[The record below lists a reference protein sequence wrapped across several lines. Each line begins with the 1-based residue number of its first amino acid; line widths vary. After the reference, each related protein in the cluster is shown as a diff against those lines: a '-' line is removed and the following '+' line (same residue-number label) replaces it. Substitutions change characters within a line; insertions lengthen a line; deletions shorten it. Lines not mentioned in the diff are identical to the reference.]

1 MNKPRGSFEK
11 AAGYLSMEE
20 YLTAIDL
27 AVDTNRANDAF
38 AMASMPLDLKE
49 TLPAEIRDALVERLI
64 QIGEKG
70 KFDFSPPVNS
80 LLAMVPLQ
88 YPDTAAF
95 EQAAQLI
102 NTCAIHDMDQAV
114 RITIDFK
121 MQDSVDVD
129 QSILDA
135 ASNVAQKKSFHDMFM
150 KYDLLKEAPAS
161 ALDLK

>member
-1 MNKPRGSFEK
+1 
-11 AAGYLSMEE
+11 MEE

-38 AMASMPLDLKE
+38 AMAGMPLDLKE

-64 QIGEKG
+64 QIGSKG

-88 YPDTAAF
+88 YPDTTAF
-95 EQAAQLI
+95 EQAAELI

-114 RITIDFK
+114 RLTIDFK
-121 MQDSVDVD
+121 MQNSVDVD

-135 ASNVAQKKSFHDMFM
+135 ASHIAQKRNFHDMFM
-150 KYDLLKEAPAS
+150 TYDRLEEAPAS
-161 ALDLK
+161 AIHLKI